1 MNDIL
6 ATVWSRIAP
15 LPEDKKVR
23 LFERIKNS
31 AIELPVD
38 EKLKL
43 LPSVQNP
50 KHLNSE
56 QYLIPASYE
65 EWEKNRTFLSASV
78 KIFGAGFFVTALA
91 TSVFKRY
98 IQKSLN
104 YSQQVKF
111 KGGFNTTLF
120 SATMIC
126 SWPIIFTQAGV
137 VNYLVNREFVDASFP
152 SFVMRE
158 LGKDNF
164 WNFEITKKDQE
175 DYFKEH
181 PEELDDRILKLFE
194 NDGKIYHIHDFVGK
208 DMKSLEFIVKSPLLC
223 ELISNHTEEFILA
236 KK

>member
-1 MNDIL
+1 MPVYSRSGFSSESRTQRLNCPL
-6 ATVWSRIAP
+6 TRNWSSFLRFKTQR
-15 LPEDKKVR
+15 LDLKVKVCR
-23 LFERIKNS
+23 QWKF
-31 AIELPVD
+31 
-38 EKLKL
+38 
-43 LPSVQNP
+43 

-56 QYLIPASYE
+56 QYLIPASYQ

-137 VNYLVNREFVDASFP
+137 INYLVNREFVDASFP

-164 WNFEITKKDQE
+164 WNFEITKQGKTMFQE
-175 DYFKEH
+175 QK
-181 PEELDDRILKLFE
+181 
-194 NDGKIYHIHDFVGK
+194 N
-208 DMKSLEFIVKSPLLC
+208 
-223 ELISNHTEEFILA
+223 N
-236 KK
+236 